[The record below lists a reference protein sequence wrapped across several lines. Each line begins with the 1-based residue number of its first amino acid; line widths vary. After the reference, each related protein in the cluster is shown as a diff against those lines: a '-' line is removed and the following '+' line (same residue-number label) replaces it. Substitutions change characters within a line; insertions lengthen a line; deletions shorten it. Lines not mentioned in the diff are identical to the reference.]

1 MDKID
6 IFGTGIQAISD
17 TITAQRR
24 VNIIYDFRAP
34 GITNPVGDSENN
46 PVAILPTPGL
56 TPYVTLPFRGIRSM
70 WQNGQ
75 YAFVVAGNGLF
86 LIQNQGYT
94 FLGSFGTSFTPN
106 IFEMKTNLTE
116 LVMADGSNI
125 WTFNIQNLASLVTRG
140 GQIVNGLSSLQLIV
154 NDMWGG

>member
-1 MDKID
+1 MQKVD
-6 IFGTGIQAISD
+6 IFGVGVQAISD

-24 VNIIYDFRAP
+24 VNIIYDFRTD
-34 GITNPVGDSENN
+34 GENN

-75 YAFVVAGNGLF
+75 YAFAVAGNGLF
-86 LIQNQGYT
+86 LIQNNGYT
-94 FLGSFGTSFTPN
+94 FLGSFGETFTPN

-116 LVMADGSNI
+116 LVMADGVSI
-125 WTFNIQNLASLVTRG
+125 WTFNISNLGTLISQG
-140 GQIVNGLSSLQLIV
+140 GQVVNGLSSLANV
-154 NDMWGG
+154 VSNMWG